1 MDAPTPAS
9 PAPGLDELRAG
20 AAREGLAP
28 ADADL
33 ETVRD
38 FLAVF
43 LPAVES
49 LADLLPTGAAGPGP
63 APLGPVPPGPA

>member
-1 MDAPTPAS
+1 M
-9 PAPGLDELRAG
+9 EIEEIRAA

-28 ADADL
+28 ADVDL

-43 LPAVES
+43 LPAVEA
-49 LADLLPTGAAGPGP
+49 LAELLPAGGEGAGPS
-63 APLGPVPPGPA
+63 PLGPA